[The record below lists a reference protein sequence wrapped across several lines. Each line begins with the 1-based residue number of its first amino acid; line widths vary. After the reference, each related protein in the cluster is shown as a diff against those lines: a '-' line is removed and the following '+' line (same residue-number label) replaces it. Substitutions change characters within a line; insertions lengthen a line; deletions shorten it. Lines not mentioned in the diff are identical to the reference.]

1 MKLQEQINRIKK
13 VMNFLTEDID
23 FSNITFFKT
32 AQGSKYIRLQDGR
45 LRRWKS
51 SHANT
56 AGEDMGLHAWSSQ
69 SFFVDPQ
76 YELQA
81 NSIQY
86 LDGKGYEIDL
96 SKIALSKDAEGKMF
110 PMIADAGN
118 WRPAT
123 WKDAYPAFAKQKPEI
138 ANKVLTWKYEKE
150 PKVGY
155 YVVDFDLKKGK
166 GTILRGYHVG
176 SPVSEIGELTDEDK
190 KLFFPSYAN

>member
-1 MKLQEQINRIKK
+1 MNLQEEIKRIKK
-13 VMNFLTEDID
+13 VINVLTEDID

-56 AGEDMGLHAWSSQ
+56 GGEDMGLHAWSSQ

-76 YELQA
+76 YENQA

-86 LDGKGYEIDL
+86 LIGKGF
-96 SKIALSKDAEGKMF
+96 KTGLSKDAEGKMF
-110 PMIADAGN
+110 PMIFDSGN
-118 WRPAT
+118 WRPAL
-123 WKDAYPAFAKQKPEI
+123 WKDAYTNFAKENPQI
-138 ANKVLTWKYEKE
+138 ANKVLAWKYEKE

-155 YVVDFDLKKGK
+155 HVVDFDFKEGK
-166 GTILRGYHVG
+166 GTILKGYHLG

-190 KLFFPSYAN
+190 KLFFPSYVD